1 MGRILFIGS
10 FLSKKSGTLG
20 VSENLAR
27 KLQLNK
33 VDIRL
38 ASRFKNKKL
47 RLLSIIAASLTLRY
61 DRMHID
67 TFSGNA
73 FRIAE
78 TASTIARFRKKRI
91 ILTLHGGKLP
101 EFYLQYP
108 NRVKRVLNRAEW
120 VQTPSKYLQTFFEK
134 QNINIQYLPNSIDLA
149 RFPYERSF
157 VIPHTLLW
165 VRAFS
170 DVYNPELPVLTLFE
184 LIKTFPDTIL
194 TMVGP
199 DKGLMN
205 KVKKIIEDLNLEDFV
220 KITGPIKNEE
230 LFKFYQTHAVFLN
243 TTSYESFG
251 VAVLEA
257 AACGIPIVST
267 KVGEIPLLWK
277 NEENILLA
285 EQIDANSFAKQIS
298 RLFTDTELSNT
309 LSLNARKNAE
319 QFEWDLL
326 KNHWINLLS

>member
-170 DVYNPELPVLTLFE
+170 DVYNPELPVLILSE
-184 LIKTFPDTIL
+184 LRKTFPDTTL

-205 KVKKIIEDLNLEDFV
+205 NVKKLIGELNLEDFV

-230 LFKFYQTHAVFLN
+230 LFKFYQTHAVFMN

-298 RLFTDTELSNT
+298 RLFTDPELSNA